1 MHGAVSAI
9 LGDGD
14 SSDADADAA
23 GGGSL
28 SENAEAVVPAACS

>member
-14 SSDADADAA
+14 SSGADADAA
-23 GGGSL
+23 KPRGEDPSA
-28 SENAEAVVPAACS
+28 NASN